1 MKLLVCI
8 SKTPDTTSKIS
19 FDASGKKFVEDGVQF
34 IMNPYD
40 EWYALVRAIELKEQ
54 VGGQVEV
61 IHVGDNNSE
70 MIIRKALAIGA
81 DSAIRI
87 DHMPQD
93 SMDTASQ
100 IAAIVQSKSYDMI
113 FLGKETIDHN
123 GSEVGGLLAGLLDW
137 PYVAYAS
144 KLSYENSVATL
155 ESEIEGGVNVCQ
167 ATLPL
172 VISCA
177 KGIAEQRIPNMMG
190 IMNAKK
196 KPLEVVSPV
205 AFDSK
210 KQIEKFDLPPAKA
223 GVHMISPDNVDA
235 LVEIFKSELKII

>member
-1 MKLLVCI
+1 MKILVCI

-19 FDASGKKFVEDGVQF
+19 FDTSGKNFLEDGVQF

-61 IHVGDNNSE
+61 IHVGDSNSE

-87 DHMPQD
+87 DHTPND
-93 SMDTASQ
+93 SLDTASQ
-100 IAAIVQSKSYDMI
+100 IANIIQARSYDMI

-144 KLSYENSVATL
+144 KLTFENSTATI
-155 ESEIEGGVNVCQ
+155 ESEIEGGVNICQ
-167 ATLPL
+167 VNLPL

-177 KGIAEQRIPNMMG
+177 KGMAEQRIPNMMG

-196 KPLEVVSPV
+196 KPLEVVPPI
-205 AFDSK
+205 AFDSQ

-223 GVHMISPDNVDA
+223 GVHMIAPDNVDA